1 MNEYEAKKMLS
12 KYGIKVPRGVLI
24 KSMKDLEG
32 LSLQYPLVAKVA
44 SEEILHKTDVGGVVL
59 GIDSEEKLRSSV
71 EKLIKKFNSPVLV
84 EEMLKGEIEAIVG
97 VLNDPSFGHA
107 IMFGLGGIF
116 TEVFKDV
123 TFRVIPINRKDAEMM
138 LGDIRGRK
146 ILEGYRGKVID
157 REALIDLLLKVSKVV
172 EDNPEIE
179 GMDLNP
185 VLLMEKGYAVLDAKI
200 IMKR

>member
-12 KYGIKVPRGVLI
+12 QYGIKVPRGVLI

-59 GIDSEEKLRSSV
+59 GIDSEEKLHSSV
-71 EKLIKKFNSPVLV
+71 EKLIKKFNAPVLV

-97 VLNDPSFGHA
+97 VIKDPAFGHA

>member
-1 MNEYEAKKMLS
+1 MNEYEAKKILS
-12 KYGIKVPRGVLI
+12 KYCIKVPRGVLI
-24 KSMKDLEG
+24 KSIKDLEG